1 MRIFIAMDI
10 PSKVKDYLFKFQA
23 KIKTPLAKVSWVAK
37 SKLHLTLKFFGE
49 LNEIQLEELKEKL
62 KKINFNSFDVS
73 LDSIGVFPDDEF
85 IKIIWLGLKPD
96 DSLIKLQHLIDSETL
111 EIVSS
116 EQHFRSHLTLGRVKW
131 IKNKPQYVKFL
142 SDFSPKGIRFRIE
155 KFCLYNSNLTKD
167 GPNYERLEEYSLN

>member
-23 KIKTPLAKVSWVAK
+23 KLKTPLAKVSWVAK

-116 EQHFRSHLTLGRVKW
+116 EQHW
-131 IKNKPQYVKFL
+131 IKNKPQYIKFL